1 MSIKGFGLG
10 SARALAACLTLSLFA
25 SAPAVAET
33 PPKRSAS
40 RPRIVVLGDSLATS
54 AGRSN
59 YPTVLQGWVD
69 ERGYAYEV
77 VNAGRG
83 GDTTAGG
90 LRRLEKALEGDVALL
105 VVELGGNDGLR
116 GVPVRE
122 IKRNLSA
129 IVERAQARGVTVL
142 VTQMETPPSRGWD
155 YTTAFHNLFE
165 EVAAE
170 RKVGLIPFVLAD
182 VFGRSEYTTDG
193 IHPNAAGAKKIA
205 EVVWSALEPELER
218 RHAERPK

>member
-1 MSIKGFGLG
+1 MSIKGLGL
-10 SARALAACLTLSLFA
+10 SSVRALAACLTLSLFA
-25 SAPAVAET
+25 SAPAAAET
-33 PPKRSAS
+33 PPKKSES
-40 RPRIVVLGDSLATS
+40 RPRIAVLGDSLATS
-54 AGRSN
+54 AGRAS
-59 YPTVLQGWVD
+59 YPTVLQRWLD
-69 ERGYAYEV
+69 EHGYDYEV

-90 LRRLEKALEGDVALL
+90 LRRLEKALEGNVTVL

-116 GVPVRE
+116 GVPVGE
-122 IKRNLSA
+122 IKRNLTA

-142 VTQMETPPSRGWD
+142 VTQMETSPSRGWD
-155 YTTAFHNLFE
+155 YATAFHNLFE

-170 RKVGLIPFVLAD
+170 RGVALIPFVLAE

-205 EVVWSALEPELER
+205 KVIWSALEPELAR
-218 RHAERPK
+218 RQGVRPK

>member
-1 MSIKGFGLG
+1 MSIKGFGFRPV
-10 SARALAACLTLSLFA
+10 RALAACLTLALGVA
-25 SAPAVAET
+25 VPATAET
-33 PPKRSAS
+33 PATKSAS

-54 AGRSN
+54 AGRSS
-59 YPTVLQGWVD
+59 YPTVLQQRLD
-69 ERGYAYEV
+69 ERGYGYEV

-90 LRRLEKALEGDVALL
+90 LRRLEKALEGEVSIL

-116 GVPVRE
+116 GVPVGE
-122 IKRNLSA
+122 IKRNLTT
-129 IVERAQARGVTVL
+129 IVERAQARGITVL

-155 YTTAFHNLFE
+155 YATAFHNLFE

-170 RKVGLIPFVLAD
+170 RKVRLIPFVLAE
-182 VFGRSEYTTDG
+182 VVGRSEYTTDG

-205 EVVWSALEPELER
+205 EVIWSTLAPEIEQ
-218 RHAERPK
+218 RHAGRPK